1 MFDAAKNFG
10 LKNITIET
18 GIDNLQAINTYMKKN
33 FIKLSSFDIKKYLNS
48 RNRNADVS
56 DDYLI
61 ENDGSKYFVLK
72 KEII

>member
-1 MFDAAKNFG
+1 
-10 LKNITIET
+10 
-18 GIDNLQAINTYMKKN
+18 MKKN
-33 FIKLSSFDIKKYLNS
+33 FFKLSSFDIKKYLNS
-48 RNRNADVS
+48 RNRNAEIC